1 MRKIYF
7 FLASIALLIIAISG
21 CDQQAVF
28 EQKTDLPEN
37 RWPHDST
44 AIFQFTI
51 EDAQAPK
58 DLMIKVRYTAEYE
71 YRNLYIQY
79 QLKDTAG
86 QLVAENLENIQ
97 LFHAKTGTPL
107 GSGVGGT
114 YDIEQVFRQGFTF
127 PQSGLYT
134 LSLQHFMRVNVLEE
148 IAAVGVAVVPAETK

>member
-1 MRKIYF
+1 
-7 FLASIALLIIAISG
+7 
-21 CDQQAVF
+21 
-28 EQKTDLPEN
+28 
-37 RWPHDST
+37 
-44 AIFQFTI
+44 
-51 EDAQAPK
+51 
-58 DLMIKVRYTAEYE
+58 
-71 YRNLYIQY
+71 LYIQY